1 MKEYGDKAAE
11 TAMTVTLPPKN
22 QVVVSSAP
30 VVVVNSA
37 PVTVQQPPIIV
48 QQNAPI
54 IVDKQEIA
62 NDVKPQ
68 QDD

>member
-1 MKEYGDKAAE
+1 MARRDSKAWKTVNADKPVE
-11 TAMTVTLPPKN
+11 MPTA
-22 QVVVSSAP
+22 SSAP

-37 PVTVQQPPIIV
+37 PVIVQQPPIIV

-54 IVDKQEIA
+54 IVNKQEIA